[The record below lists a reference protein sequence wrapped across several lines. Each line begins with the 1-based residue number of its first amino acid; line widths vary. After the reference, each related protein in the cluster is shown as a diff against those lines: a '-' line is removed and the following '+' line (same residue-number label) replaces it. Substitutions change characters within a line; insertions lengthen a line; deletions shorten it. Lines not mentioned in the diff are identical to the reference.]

1 MRHDFSPQ
9 ILLSASHLLTL
20 STVHRLTGDMSWL
33 PGALEP
39 MAYQEEE
46 EEHSMEKEE
55 KEEVVVRI
63 AR

>member
-39 MAYQEEE
+39 MEYQEEDR
-46 EEHSMEKEE
+46 SMEKEE